1 MRSLL
6 FCKREDST
14 KVLNQVLGK
23 IGIRARRKTEVF
35 STVEALMSERFDL
48 LIIDVGEK
56 ETARLLLKSARHS
69 DINKDAVV
77 IGVADSQRG
86 ADAFRLGAD
95 FFLTKPIR
103 ATEAESVLLRVR
115 AILRK

>member
-23 IGIRARRKTEVF
+23 MRIRARRKTEAF

-48 LIIDVGEK
+48 LIIDVDEK
-56 ETARLLLKSARHS
+56 QTARLLLKGARRS
-69 DINKDAVV
+69 SINKDALI
-77 IGVADSQRG
+77 IGFANSQTG

-103 ATEAESVLLRVR
+103 ATEAEGVLLRVC